1 MDKLKEY
8 NYKPF
13 RVYDGNA
20 MFIGGYI
27 MMYLLQFI
35 FTLILVLTDV
45 GQGFVSTTAGMCIL
59 LFLNELAFTSEAF
72 IYGKIKGYNPLKTT
86 QIKNKITLKQ
96 VIMVIVLAVLCI
108 VAFMPLANIF
118 GSIMIKIG
126 YPSSATALNAT
137 ENIGSLF
144 LFIFFAAVLPAIG
157 EEMLFRGSMAK
168 AYREKGY
175 LFAILFSAMMFSLM
189 HGNPLQLIHQFFL
202 GIVCA
207 VVYFA
212 TKSLWAS
219 IMLHFCNNL
228 IALVGDYIMVKGN
241 MMIPDSYITYIVY
254 AAMTIVGVVLLVLM
268 LNYFIKDA
276 VNVNGKREEA
286 QKLSSKGIRKRCDML
301 GLVFDDESMTR
312 SEDIWY
318 NERLQLC
325 ENEEEKE
332 VVTKQYIDMR
342 AKAKKK
348 DRNSMFFAVGLV
360 LVVWIIN
367 TVTNFMSNVSN

>member
-1 MDKLKEY
+1 MDKIKET

-20 MFIGGYI
+20 MFIGGYV

-35 FTLILVLTDV
+35 FTLILVATDV
-45 GQGFVSTTAGMCIL
+45 GDTFVRTTAGMCIL

-72 IYGKIKGYNPLKTT
+72 VYGKIKGYNPLNTT
-86 QIKNKITLKQ
+86 HIKNKISLKQ
-96 VIMVIVLAVLCI
+96 VLMIIVISVLCI
-108 VAFMPLANIF
+108 IAFMPLANVF
-118 GSIMIKIG
+118 GNLMIKLG
-126 YPSSATALNAT
+126 YPLSSTALNTT

-157 EEMLFRGSMAK
+157 EEVLFRGSMAK

-175 LFAILFSAMMFSLM
+175 LFAILFSAMMFALM

-219 IMLHFCNNL
+219 ILLHFCNNL

-241 MMIPDSYITYIVY
+241 MIIPDSYVTYIVY
-254 AAMTIVGVVLLVLM
+254 AAMTVLGVVLLVLM
-268 LNYFIKDA
+268 LNYYIKDA
-276 VNVNGKREEA
+276 VKVNGKSEEA
-286 QKLSSKGIRKRCDML
+286 QKLTSKGIKKRCDML
-301 GLVFDDESMTR
+301 GLIFDDESMTR

-318 NERLQLC
+318 QERLDLC

-332 VVTKQYIDMR
+332 VVTKQYVDMR

-348 DRNSMFFAVGLV
+348 DRNSMFFAVGIV
-360 LVVWIIN
+360 LVVWILN
-367 TVTNFMSNVSN
+367 TVTNFMSNAGS

>member
-1 MDKLKEY
+1 MDKIKET

-20 MFIGGYI
+20 MFIGGYV

-35 FTLILVLTDV
+35 FTLILVVTDV
-45 GQGFVSTTAGMCIL
+45 GDTFVSTTAGMCIL

-72 IYGKIKGYNPLKTT
+72 VYGKIKGYNPLNTT
-86 QIKNKITLKQ
+86 HIKNKISLKQ
-96 VIMVIVLAVLCI
+96 VLMIIVISVLCI
-108 VAFMPLANIF
+108 IAFMPLANVF
-118 GSIMIKIG
+118 GNLMIKLG
-126 YPSSATALNAT
+126 YPLSSTALNTT

-157 EEMLFRGSMAK
+157 EEVLFRGSMAK

-175 LFAILFSAMMFSLM
+175 LFAILFSAMMFALM

-202 GIVCA
+202 GVVCA

-219 IMLHFCNNL
+219 ILLHFCNNL

-241 MMIPDSYITYIVY
+241 MEITDSYVTYIVY
-254 AAMTIVGVVLLVLM
+254 AAMTVVGVVLLVLM
-268 LNYFIKDA
+268 LNYYIKDA
-276 VNVNGKREEA
+276 VKVNGKSEEA
-286 QKLSSKGIRKRCDML
+286 KKLTSKGIKKRCDML
-301 GLVFDDESMTR
+301 GLIFDDESMTR

-318 NERLQLC
+318 QERLDLC

-332 VVTKQYIDMR
+332 VVTKQYVDMR

-348 DRNSMFFAVGLV
+348 DRNSMFFAVGIV
-360 LVVWIIN
+360 LVVWILN
-367 TVTNFMSNVSN
+367 TVINFMSNAGS

>member
-1 MDKLKEY
+1 MDKLKES

-59 LFLNELAFTSEAF
+59 LFLNEFAFTSEAF

-118 GSIMIKIG
+118 GSLMIKIG

-219 IMLHFCNNL
+219 ILLHFCNNL

-254 AAMTIVGVVLLVLM
+254 AAMTVVGVVLLVLM

-276 VNVNGKREEA
+276 VKVNGKSEEA
-286 QKLSSKGIRKRCDML
+286 QKLSSKGIKKRCDML

-312 SEDIWY
+312 NEDIWY
-318 NERLQLC
+318 KERLQLC

-367 TVTNFMSNVSN
+367 TVTNFMSNVSS